1 MNLGDDPGVKK
12 AIFQLGVKYTE
23 QVRDSKKTSVS
34 IMFCGSA
41 AGQILP
47 PYVVYRGANV
57 YEEWCTGGPKGTVY
71 TATQSGWFDSFS
83 FLDWFK
89 KSFLPS
95 IRRLQGKKIL
105 IGDNLSTHIS
115 VDVINLCRENDIE
128 FVCFPPNATDKM
140 QPLDVGFFGPMKQA
154 WRNQLT
160 QFKIKNPSEN
170 PLDKCVFLSL
180 LKELCEHMKPEKNLP
195 SAFKKCGLSPLNRGV

>member
-1 MNLGDDPGVKK
+1 
-12 AIFQLGVKYTE
+12 
-23 QVRDSKKTSVS
+23 
-34 IMFCGSA
+34 MFCGSA

-57 YEEWCTGGPKGTVY
+57 YEEWCTGGPKGTVN

-83 FLDWFK
+83 FLDWLK

-170 PLDKCVFLSL
+170 PLDKCVFPSL

>member
-1 MNLGDDPGVKK
+1 MDP
-12 AIFQLGVKYTE
+12 
-23 QVRDSKKTSVS
+23 
-34 IMFCGSA
+34 A

-128 FVCFPPNATDKM
+128 FVCFPPNAPDKM

-170 PLDKCVFLSL
+170 LLDKFVFPSL
-180 LKELCEHMKPEKNLP
+180 LKELCEHLKPEKNLP
-195 SAFKKCGLSPLNRGV
+195 SAFKSVVCPL